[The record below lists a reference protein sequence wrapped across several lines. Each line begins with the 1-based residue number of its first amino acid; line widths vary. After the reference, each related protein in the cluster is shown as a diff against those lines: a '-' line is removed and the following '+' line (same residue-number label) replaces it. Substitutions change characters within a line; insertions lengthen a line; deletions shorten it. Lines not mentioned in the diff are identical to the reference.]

1 MLQKDMYLNGGGG
14 GESSIYV
21 VTAEHGGG
29 FYTGY
34 SRGPFGTL
42 GDISSNQIR
51 IGNNTY
57 TILAIVD
64 TDEPDVDT
72 FFVVDK
78 YIDYSNTQVYFSV
91 KNEVTVYTIDSL
103 ALDSAIAGKHY
114 LLKPRYKH
122 IFKDISQ
129 PTVFNL
135 WISTTPPLG
144 FKASNCHH
152 YKEVA

>member
-14 GESSIYV
+14 ESSIYV
-21 VTAEHGGG
+21 FTAEHGGG

-51 IGNNTY
+51 IGSSTY

-91 KNEVTVYTIDSL
+91 KNEITVYTIESL

-135 WISTTPPLG
+135 WISATPPPWI
-144 FKASNCHH
+144 
-152 YKEVA
+152 